1 MQSIL
6 AVDVGGTKTW
16 LRLTQTDQTQLRLI
30 KEERVSSPQY
40 ADIFALLK
48 GFLPA
53 DVRIDAAC
61 FGVPGPV
68 EQNKARLTNLPWQ
81 VDAQEIGRC
90 YSIPQVNLIND
101 FAAIAY
107 GIAGL
112 ADEDLYVLQ
121 SGQPRA
127 FGVKVVTGAGTGLG
141 VSTLVFLKDDYV
153 PLPSEG
159 GHIDFAPRNKTQCAL
174 LDFLLT
180 IYPQHVS
187 YERLLTGSGLTLIY
201 RFVSGGEELPPAL
214 ITDQALKQTH
224 PVAIQA
230 LDLFIDIYGAYAG
243 NLTLTML
250 PQAGVYIA
258 GGIAPK
264 IITAL
269 QSGRFMRA
277 FVDKGRYENLLSGI
291 PVAVII
297 NEKVGLL
304 GAHRYALAS
313 LRSQT

>member
-16 LRLTQTDQTQLRLI
+16 LRLMQIDQTKVRLI
-30 KEERVSSPQY
+30 KEERVLSPQY
-40 ADIFALLK
+40 PDLFALLK
-48 GFLPA
+48 DFLPA
-53 DVRIDAAC
+53 EIRIDAAC

-68 EQNKARLTNLPWQ
+68 EQNRARLTNLPWQ
-81 VDAQEIGRC
+81 VDAQDIAHC
-90 YSIPQVNLIND
+90 FSIAQVNLIND
-101 FAAIAY
+101 FAAVAY

-121 SGQPRA
+121 KGQPRA
-127 FGVKVVTGAGTGLG
+127 LGVKVVTGAGTGLG
-141 VSTLVFLKDDYV
+141 VATLIFSKDDYV
-153 PLPSEG
+153 PLASEG
-159 GHIDFAPRNKTQCAL
+159 GHVDFAPRNKTQGAL

-187 YERLLTGSGLTLIY
+187 YERLLTGSGLSLIY
-201 RFVSGGEELPPAL
+201 RFVSRGEELQPAL
-214 ITDQALKQTH
+214 ITEQALNQTYPH
-224 PVAIQA
+224 AIHA

-243 NLTLTML
+243 NLALTLL
-250 PQAGVYIA
+250 PQAGMYIA

-264 IITAL
+264 ILAAL
-269 QSGRFMRA
+269 RSGRFMHA
-277 FVDKGRYENLLSGI
+277 FVDKGRYKDLLSRI
-291 PVAVII
+291 PVAVIV

-304 GAHRYALAS
+304 GAYRYALAN